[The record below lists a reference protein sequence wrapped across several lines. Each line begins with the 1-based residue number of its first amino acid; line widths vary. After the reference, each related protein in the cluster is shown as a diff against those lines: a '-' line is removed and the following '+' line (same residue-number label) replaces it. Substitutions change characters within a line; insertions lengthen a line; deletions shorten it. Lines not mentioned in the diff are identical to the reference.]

1 MQIKKITD
9 KKTWNEALKHFKYST
24 MFLSWE
30 WSDFERSIGNK
41 FENWGIFDGDKVVG
55 LLPIKIINAKRGRYL
70 HVRHGPLIDWTK
82 ESLVSQIVSFLK
94 EKAVEEKVYFV
105 RIGPLISKTKDNE
118 SLLKKFGFIP
128 SSTHATDAELTVVLD
143 LKKDEE
149 VIMSEMRKTTRN
161 LIRKAQKL
169 GIVVKH
175 VSDLSLFDD
184 FSKVYLDT
192 VERQK
197 WTAYS
202 IDYIKKEYLVF
213 SKENCAEMFV
223 AYFEGKP
230 TSASIFIKHRDQVI
244 YHYSGSV
251 TEFRNIPS
259 TYLLHWEAI
268 KYFKSLG
275 FSLYNFWGV
284 SPENEKKHPWYG
296 LSLFKR
302 GFTNKELEF
311 IHAHDLIVSPRAY
324 LTRVYEY
331 VESKLRGYR

>member
-9 KKTWNEALKHFKYST
+9 KNTWNKALERFKYST

-30 WSDFERSIGNK
+30 WAEFERSVGSK
-41 FENWGIFDGDKVVG
+41 FESWGVFDEDTVVG
-55 LLPIKIINAKRGRYL
+55 LIPIKVISAKRGKYL
-70 HVRHGPLIDWTK
+70 HVRHGPLIDWSNET
-82 ESLVSQIVSFLK
+82 LVEEVVSFLK
-94 EKAVEEKVYFV
+94 DKAVEKDSHFI
-105 RIGPLISKTKDNE
+105 RISPLISKTKENE
-118 SLLKKFGFIP
+118 DTLKSFGFVP
-128 SSTHATDAELTVVLD
+128 SNTHATDAELTVVLD
-143 LKKDEE
+143 LTKDEE
-149 VIMSEMRKTTRN
+149 VILSEMRKTTRN

-169 GIVVKH
+169 GIVVEH
-175 VSDLSLFDD
+175 VSDLSLFED

-202 IDYIKKEYLVF
+202 VDYIKKEYLIF
-213 SKENCAEMFV
+213 SKEKGAEMFL

-230 TSASIFIKHRDQVI
+230 ISASIFIKHRDQVI

-259 TYLLHWEAI
+259 AYLLHWEAI

-275 FSLYNFWGV
+275 FLIYNFWGV
-284 SPENEKKHPWYG
+284 SPENKKNHPWYG

-302 GFTNKELEF
+302 GFTNQEMEF
-311 IHAHDLIVSPRAY
+311 IHAHDLIVNQFAY
-324 LTRVYEY
+324 LTRIYEY
-331 VESKLRGYR
+331 LESKLRGYR

>member
-9 KKTWNEALKHFKYST
+9 KNIWNKALENFKYST
-24 MFLSWE
+24 IFLSWE
-30 WSDFERSIGNK
+30 WSEFERSVGSK
-41 FENWGIFDGDKVVG
+41 FENWGVFDGDKLTG
-55 LLPIKIINAKRGRYL
+55 LIPIKVINAKRGKYL
-70 HVRHGPLIDWTK
+70 HIRHGPLIDWTK
-82 ESLVSQIVSFLK
+82 EALVKEVVSFLK
-94 EKAVEEKVYFV
+94 KKAVEEGSHFV
-105 RIGPLISKTKDNE
+105 RVSPLLSKTKENE
-118 SLLKKFGFIP
+118 YILREFGFV
-128 SSTHATDAELTVVLD
+128 SSNTHATDAELTVVLD
-143 LKKDEE
+143 LIKDEE
-149 VIMSEMRKTTRN
+149 VILSEMRKTTRN

-202 IDYIKKEYLVF
+202 VDYIKKEYLIF

-223 AYFEGKP
+223 AYFENKP
-230 TSASIFIKHRDQVI
+230 ISASIFIKHRDQVI

-259 TYLLHWEAI
+259 AYLLHWEAI
-268 KYFKSLG
+268 RYFKSLG

-284 SPENEKKHPWYG
+284 SPENKKNHPWYG

-302 GFTNKELEF
+302 GFTNQEMEF
-311 IHAHDLIVSPRAY
+311 IHAHDLIISLFAH
-324 LTRVYEY
+324 LTRSYECL
-331 VESKLRGYR
+331 ESKLRGYK